1 MFFMYVVVQPGSLS
15 GLKIQSVE
23 LLHQFQAAMIG
34 YDEGLLSDDMVLA
47 GAVWRTLLQQQC
59 SDLENVERLVH
70 YIRKQVRNEVHQTL
84 FSTRFNY

>member
-15 GLKIQSVE
+15 GLKTQSVE
-23 LLHQFQAAMIG
+23 LLHQFQAAVIG
-34 YDEGLLSDDMVLA
+34 YDEGLLNDDMVLA

-70 YIRKQVRNEVHQTL
+70 YIRKQVRDEVHQTL